1 MNLLQWQSAEVGD
14 SVHVPSIN
22 KTGLII
28 QIYGRKFHLK
38 FIDNTEKTFDK
49 SELEIIGQKFR
60 KNKTL

>member
-1 MNLLQWQSAEVGD
+1 MNLIQWQSAEVGD

-49 SELEIIGQKFR
+49 SELELIG
-60 KNKTL
+60 